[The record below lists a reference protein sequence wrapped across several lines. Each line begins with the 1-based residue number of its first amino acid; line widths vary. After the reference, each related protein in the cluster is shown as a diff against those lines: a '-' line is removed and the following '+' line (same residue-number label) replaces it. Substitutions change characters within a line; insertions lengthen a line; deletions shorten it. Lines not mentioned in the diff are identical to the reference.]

1 VLWLVSVTELT
12 VAVLLFHPTT
22 TTLRSPAAC
31 AAVNATLTLVG
42 DDWGE
47 A

>member
-1 VLWLVSVTELT
+1 LESVTEFT
-12 VAVLLFHPTT
+12 VAVLSFHPTT

-31 AAVNATLTLVG
+31 APVKVTLTVVWG
-42 DDWGE
+42 DCGV